1 MNRQTAIWLELL
13 TNNLERK
20 TVRDRHT
27 KGKNMSDKLWA
38 GRFTQPTDA
47 FVEEFT
53 ASINF
58 DQRLYRYDILGSVTH
73 ARMLARQ
80 EIISDGEA
88 ETIIAG
94 LNDILLEIEAGSFIF
109 SVAREDI
116 HMNIEARLIEKI
128 GSVGGKL
135 HTARSRNDQVAL
147 DVRLYLRDEVDAIS
161 VALKKLQAALL
172 DQAEANLD
180 VIMPGYTH
188 LQTAQPVLFAHHML
202 AYVEML
208 ARDTGRLHD
217 LRSRLNLMP
226 LGAGALAGTTF
237 PIDREYH
244 DDAPLEAL
252 RGTDPLVERR
262 FCLYRSLRWLLHR
275 QLDHAAEEKPR
286 CPRTGAR

>member
-1 MNRQTAIWLELL
+1 
-13 TNNLERK
+13 
-20 TVRDRHT
+20 
-27 KGKNMSDKLWA
+27 MSDKLWA

-80 EIISDGEA
+80 EIIADNEA
-88 ETIIAG
+88 ETIIQG
-94 LNDILLEIEAGSFIF
+94 LNEILAEIEAGEFSF

-128 GSVGGKL
+128 GAVGGKL

-147 DVRLYLRDEVDAIS
+147 DVRLYLRDEVDAIAK
-161 VALKKLQAALL
+161 ALKQLQSALL

-188 LQTAQPVLFAHHML
+188 LP
-202 AYVEML
+202 
-208 ARDTGRLHD
+208 
-217 LRSRLNLMP
+217 
-226 LGAGALAGTTF
+226 
-237 PIDREYH
+237 
-244 DDAPLEAL
+244 
-252 RGTDPLVERR
+252 
-262 FCLYRSLRWLLHR
+262 SLDIR
-275 QLDHAAEEKPR
+275 
-286 CPRTGAR
+286 